1 VRLCARAEDNVL
13 ACVCL
18 SGITLLCVAQGGI
31 ADEHT
36 NKGGRARSSRSETKG
51 GGDGDGVVDLLVF
64 LLSLVLHRYA
74 HVKKIQIT
82 WKKIMMK
89 CFNVYLKKK
98 TYSLSFLALV
108 SLSFLYLYCL
118 SIS

>member
-36 NKGGRARSSRSETKG
+36 NKGGRSRCSRSVAKG
-51 GGDGDGVVDLLVF
+51 GGDRDEVVDLLVF

-74 HVKKIQIT
+74 HVKKF
-82 WKKIMMK
+82 K
-89 CFNVYLKKK
+89 
-98 TYSLSFLALV
+98 
-108 SLSFLYLYCL
+108 
-118 SIS
+118 